1 MTNHA
6 GQRTSVDPEE
16 VASFGAQAHSWWDEN
31 GPFKPLHKLSPLRL
45 QYIRSQI
52 CAHFTRDPASLDAL
66 KALDILDIGCGGGL
80 VSEPLARAGA
90 IVTGIDAAEE
100 NIAIAREHAAETG
113 FSPKQ
118 LSYQAVTAEALLKTE
133 KKRYDVV
140 LALEIVEHVA
150 DLPFF
155 VETAAK
161 LVKPGGIIVFSTLNR
176 TPRSFALGIVA
187 AEYLLRWVPRGTHQW
202 KKFVRPSEL
211 AGHLRAAGFSATD
224 ITGMSYNPLEDR
236 FALNPRDIAV
246 NYFLTA
252 AAPQNNKNSKD
263 TKRAAKRKKTV

>member
-100 NIAIAREHAAETG
+100 NIAIAREHAAKTG

-118 LSYQAVTAEALLKTE
+118 LSYQAVTAEALLKTG

-161 LVKPGGIIVFSTLNR
+161 LVKPGGLIVFSTLNR

-252 AAPQNNKNSKD
+252 AAPQNSKD

>member
-6 GQRTSVDPEE
+6 GERTTVDPEE
-16 VASFGAQAHSWWDEN
+16 VASFGAQAHDWWNEN
-31 GPFKPLHKLSPLRL
+31 GAFKPLHKLSPVRL

-52 CAHFTRDPASLDAL
+52 CAYYGRDAASLNAL
-66 KALDILDIGCGGGL
+66 RDLNILDIGCGGGL

-90 IVTGIDAAEE
+90 AVTGIDAAKE
-100 NIAIAREHAAETG
+100 NIAAAQEHAAASG
-113 FSPKQ
+113 LKKAQ
-118 LSYQAVTAEALLKTE
+118 LTYQAVTAEDLLKKSKT
-133 KKRYDVV
+133 RYDVV

-161 LVKPGGIIVFSTLNR
+161 LVKPGGLIIFSTLNR
-176 TPRSFALGIVA
+176 TPRSFLLGIVA

-202 KKFVRPSEL
+202 KKFLRPSEL
-211 AGHLRAAGFSATD
+211 AGHLRAAGFSVED
-224 ITGMSYNPLEDR
+224 VTGMSYNPLQDR
-236 FALNPRDIAV
+236 FSLNPRDLTV

-252 AAPQNNKNSKD
+252 VSKNNGNK
-263 TKRAAKRKKTV
+263 KRAASRKKTV